1 MSNNQ
6 HVRHGAGSARPYL
19 YGGTDMLELVR
30 QAFGAVELE
39 RQGARNNGFHVEAR
53 IGDSIIVME
62 ACDALPGTRR
72 RSQRFVCEYVV
83 DSDLYRVI
91 KFGWQNVPPV
101 AQVSLALTLPDNGR
115 WNWTRASSTFN

>member
-6 HVRHGAGSARPYL
+6 HVRHGAGSVRPFL
-19 YGGTDMLELVR
+19 HGGTDMLELVR

-39 RQGARNNGFHVEAR
+39 RQGTRNNGFHVEAR

-72 RSQRFVCEYVV
+72 QSQRFVWEYVV
-83 DSDLYRVI
+83 DSDLYRMM

-101 AQVSLALTLPDNGR
+101 AQVSLALTLPADGR